1 MSDAP
6 ATPQKLTLT
15 SGAGGPVL
23 IATGLFALFLIVY
36 FVAPALSR
44 VKNRPPGDGSDPATY
59 GFVLDGRCSGRGV
72 SGGGPVAPRLGAI
85 FGRPEKME
93 GTAVVAFNREE
104 YGKYLVPSE
113 IVVAYADGDDAVA
126 WPLLAASH
134 PRSVQ
139 RHGGGRAGAH
149 RACAS
154 LRAVGGVRPT
164 R

>member
-59 GFVLDGRCSGRGV
+59 GFVLDGAALDEEYL
-72 SGGGPVAPRLGAI
+72 VAAQLHRDLV
-85 FGRPEKME
+85 RSLDDPEKME

-113 IVVAYADGDDAVA
+113 I
-126 WPLLAASH
+126 
-134 PRSVQ
+134 
-139 RHGGGRAGAH
+139 GRAH
-149 RACAS
+149 
-154 LRAVGGVRPT
+154 V
-164 R
+164 